1 MPSIQDTIYPRIK
14 NNLSDQ
20 DLEEAYTPL
29 HGVAPHRYQA
39 KILKYS
45 PKR

>member
-20 DLEEAYTPL
+20 DLEETYTPL
-29 HGVAPHRYQA
+29 QGHGKNSFFFEPLTR
-39 KILKYS
+39 
-45 PKR
+45 